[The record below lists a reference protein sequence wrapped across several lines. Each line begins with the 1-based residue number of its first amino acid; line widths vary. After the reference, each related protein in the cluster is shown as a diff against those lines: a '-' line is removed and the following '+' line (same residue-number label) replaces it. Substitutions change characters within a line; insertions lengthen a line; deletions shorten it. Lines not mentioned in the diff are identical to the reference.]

1 MFQLLKLG
9 KIDFMGWARPAITAS
24 VIVCLISVGILIFN
38 GLSLGIEFAGGTE
51 LQLKFR
57 DHPDLAEIRSRLAD
71 AGIPSTV
78 VTTIGLP
85 ELNEIYIKIASQE
98 GGDDSSS
105 DLAERASGALRAGK
119 IQAGLEDLNVVDA
132 DALERVLIGAPGI
145 SGEQAADLAAGIV
158 AWRTESAIFH
168 GVDDLAG
175 ISGMTPEALDYLGDR
190 AYAGPMVLRSQSY
203 VGPAIGHELIRNA
216 LGAIIGSL
224 LGMLAYIWWRFQL
237 QWGLAAVVALA
248 HDTLITL
255 GLFSIF
261 GKEMSLP
268 VVAAFLTLVGYSVND
283 TVVVLDRVR
292 ENLRLRAARGF
303 RATVNLSINQ
313 TLSRTV
319 ITSGLTFVV
328 VFGLL
333 LFGGAALNS
342 FAFVLSIG
350 VVVGTYSSICVA
362 APLLVFW
369 SERRE
374 RRLAPEGA
382 PVIPA
387 SKARRVRKVP
397 TGSAK

>member
-1 MFQLLKLG
+1 
-9 KIDFMGWARPAITAS
+9 
-24 VIVCLISVGILIFN
+24 
-38 GLSLGIEFAGGTE
+38 
-51 LQLKFR
+51 
-57 DHPDLAEIRSRLAD
+57 
-71 AGIPSTV
+71 
-78 VTTIGLP
+78 
-85 ELNEIYIKIASQE
+85 
-98 GGDDSSS
+98 
-105 DLAERASGALRAGK
+105 
-119 IQAGLEDLNVVDA
+119 
-132 DALERVLIGAPGI
+132 
-145 SGEQAADLAAGIV
+145 
-158 AWRTESAIFH
+158 
-168 GVDDLAG
+168 
-175 ISGMTPEALDYLGDR
+175 
-190 AYAGPMVLRSQSY
+190 
-203 VGPAIGHELIRNA
+203 
-216 LGAIIGSL
+216 
-224 LGMLAYIWWRFQL
+224 
-237 QWGLAAVVALA
+237 VVALA

-292 ENLRLRAARGF
+292 ENLRLRAARGL

-350 VVVGTYSSICVA
+350 VVVGTYSSIFVA

-374 RRLAPEGA
+374 RRELVTEGA
-382 PVIPA
+382 PVTAAAP
-387 SKARRVRKVP
+387 KAQKAQRARKVP